1 MILKKT
7 FKYRLRPNKGQIQL
21 MSQFAG
27 ACRWVYNRG
36 LASRKQAWEEKKERV
51 SLFDQNK
58 ELSSLK
64 KTEGTAWLGAIH
76 SQVLQQALGDL
87 DHAYKAFFCRCRS
100 GEKPGFPHFRCLGQ
114 HDSFRYPQ
122 GVKVEGDRVYLPKI
136 GWTRFRKSRAISGTI
151 KQTTVVKEAGH
162 WYVCFSTVLTVA
174 DPIPTEVPSV
184 IGIDLGLENFAIIAS
199 EAGIEE
205 VENPRFLRKELNHLR
220 FLSKQLSRKQKGSTS
235 RRKAKKRLQKF
246 YLRIRR
252 KRQDLLHKLST
263 RLVKSH
269 DRLVV
274 ESLKV
279 RQLLVKAPRALAR
292 SIGDAGWRQFLQ
304 YLKYK
309 CEHAGKEFKEAGEW
323 FPSTKKCFRCGALNE
338 VALADRYYRCSC
350 GCSIHRDHNSAM
362 NLRAVG
368 TTGLK
373 ACGAAL

>member
-1 MILKKT
+1 
-7 FKYRLRPNKGQIQL
+7 

-36 LASRKQAWEEKKERV
+36 LAARKASWEEGKVSV

-64 KTEGTAWLGAIH
+64 KAEETAWLADMH

-87 DHAYKAFFCRCRS
+87 NHAYQAFFQRCKS
-100 GEKPGFPHFRCLGQ
+100 KDKPGFPRFRCRGQ

-122 GVKVEGDRVYLPKI
+122 GFKVEGDRVFLPKI
-136 GWTRFRKSRAISGTI
+136 GWVRFRKSREICGTI
-151 KQTTVVKEAGH
+151 KQATVVREAGR
-162 WYVCFSTVLTVA
+162 WYICFSCELIIT
-174 DPIPTEVPSV
+174 DPDPVEAPSV

-199 EAGIEE
+199 EEGIEE
-205 VENPRFLRKELNHLR
+205 VENPRFLRKELSHLR
-220 FLSKQLSRKQKGSTS
+220 FLSKQLSKKQKGSAS
-235 RRKAKKRLQKF
+235 RRKAKNRLQRF

-252 KRQDLLHKLST
+252 KRQDCLHKLST
-263 RLVKSH
+263 RIVKSH
-269 DRLVV
+269 DRIVV

-279 RQLLVKAPRALAR
+279 RQLLSEAPRALAR
-292 SIGDAGWRQFLQ
+292 SISDAGWREFLQ

-309 CEHAGKEFKEAGEW
+309 CEHSGKGFLEAGEW
-323 FPSTKKCFRCGALNE
+323 FPSTKQCFRCGKLNE
-338 VALADRYYRCSC
+338 IALSNRDYTCNC
-350 GCSIHRDHNSAM
+350 GFSIHRDHNSAM